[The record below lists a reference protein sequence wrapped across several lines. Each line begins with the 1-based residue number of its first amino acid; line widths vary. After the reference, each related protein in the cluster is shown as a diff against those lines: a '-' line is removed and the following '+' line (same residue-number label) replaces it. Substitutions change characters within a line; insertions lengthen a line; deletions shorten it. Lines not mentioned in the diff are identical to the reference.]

1 MPSVWE
7 VLTRGRQRSWGQQK
21 SVPTVEQTKPHASC
35 PWAAKAGGQ
44 HQAEREN
51 ALSTHGCCTG
61 PALPSRTYT
70 ERSGSRRLCPREHE
84 SLRLEGKTA
93 CGERWQIAAAWVVKS
108 LDKIFNVGKKKKE
121 HLPIARAFL
130 IQIIRWLLALLL
142 KRRCFLSD
150 LCKEGLEYTYRFSVY
165 LQLC

>member
-7 VLTRGRQRSWGQQK
+7 VLTRGHQRSWGQQRPG
-21 SVPTVEQTKPHASC
+21 PTVEQTKSHASC

-44 HQAEREN
+44 HQAEPAK
-51 ALSTHGCCTG
+51 ALSTHGCCAG
-61 PALPSRTYT
+61 PALPLRACA

-108 LDKIFNVGKKKKE
+108 LDKIFNVGKKKRE

-150 LCKEGLEYTYRFSVY
+150 LCKEGLEYTYGFSVY